1 MSSAT
6 KTSPT
11 SDVAISS
18 QNRNIFYSNL
28 CQNAGSVLNTSV
40 NSSLVSRSIEPLVP
54 NYNSPNNVLINSSA
68 RPRTSNQVF
77 ASTSDL
83 AAHYGIPT
91 TLPPLPIPARRP
103 EPVTTQPSPSTA
115 SPDYLSS
122 LKSNYLSMLSQ
133 KPESS
138 STPSSLDMSNT
149 TVSPADL
156 QQPLAADFDLVG
168 LFGMAQPSNGQD
180 MSPFEPN
187 DFLTSPWTPSLDAF
201 GESPDE
207 TPLNEF
213 LSTPLISDNN
223 TFNDAFDLPLFG
235 DSYLDAPLNDKAPES
250 STKAP
255 SLDTANLLT
264 MSPTSPAL
272 DPASLFSPPQPMDN
286 SPYLPQQQSF
296 PPSAPQTTTSQAR
309 RRTTATGT
317 RKNLTP
323 DSLVPLEA
331 PTQPRRYLTPSA
343 TSRKELPAVFARKR
357 TRHQMLE
364 GEEDELE
371 EAPLKPNATEL
382 EQIEWKRRQNT
393 LAARKSRKR
402 KLQHQQDLEYQVAD
416 LVAEKEKWKQRAL
429 TLQGVL
435 QANGIPFSDFQD

>member
-1 MSSAT
+1 
-6 KTSPT
+6 
-11 SDVAISS
+11 
-18 QNRNIFYSNL
+18 
-28 CQNAGSVLNTSV
+28 
-40 NSSLVSRSIEPLVP
+40 
-54 NYNSPNNVLINSSA
+54 
-68 RPRTSNQVF
+68 
-77 ASTSDL
+77 
-83 AAHYGIPT
+83 
-91 TLPPLPIPARRP
+91 
-103 EPVTTQPSPSTA
+103 
-115 SPDYLSS
+115 
-122 LKSNYLSMLSQ
+122 MLSQ

-138 STPSSLDMSNT
+138 SAPSTLDMSNT

-156 QQPLAADFDLVG
+156 QQPLAGDFDLAD
-168 LFGMAQPSNGQD
+168 LLGMGNWSPSLTSAIVVDPSSPAQASNGQD

-213 LSTPLISDNN
+213 LSTPLIVDNN
-223 TFNDAFDLPLFG
+223 TFNETFGLPLFD
-235 DSYLDAPLNDKAPES
+235 DSYLDANVNDKAPES
-250 STKAP
+250 STKVP
-255 SLDTANLLT
+255 SIDTTGLLT
-264 MSPTSPAL
+264 MTPTSPAL
-272 DPASLFSPPQPMDN
+272 DPASLFSPPQPMDS

-296 PPSAPQTTTSQAR
+296 PSSTSQTSQAR
-309 RRTTATGT
+309 RRTSATGT

-343 TSRKELPAVFARKR
+343 TSRKEVPAVFARKR
-357 TRHQMLE
+357 ARHQMLD

-402 KLQHQQDLEYQVAD
+402 KLQHQQELENQVSDLA
-416 LVAEKEKWKQRAL
+416 AEKEKWKQRAL